1 QGRGVKRMYD
11 FTLPSE
17 FERMY
22 EDYFP
27 KVYNFIFYRLLHKQ
41 DTEDLVSEVFLKV
54 ARNIFSYNP
63 QKAKFNTWI
72 FTIARNTLTD
82 YFRRRQ
88 RTVPLDECDAELTRI
103 DYAEQ
108 YEAIEDD
115 ERRMVYQAL
124 MRLDSSSRQVLALKY
139 FGELSNRE
147 ISKLTGIN
155 ESTVST
161 IALRSRQKMRE
172 YLLENVY

>member
-1 QGRGVKRMYD
+1 MYD
-11 FTLPSE
+11 FTLPSD

-27 KVYNFIFYRLLHKQ
+27 KIYNYVFYRLLHKQ
-41 DTEDLVSEVFLKV
+41 DTEDLVSEIFLKV
-54 ARNIFSYNP
+54 ARNLLSFNA
-63 QKAKFNTWI
+63 QKANFNTWI
-72 FTIARNTLTD
+72 FTIARNTLID
-82 YFRRRQ
+82 HFRRRKT
-88 RTVPLDECDAELTRI
+88 TVSLDDSDVDLTGA

-108 YEAIEDD
+108 YETIVDD
-115 ERRMVYQAL
+115 ERKLVYQAL
-124 MRLDSSSRQVLALKY
+124 MRLDGRSRQILALKY

-161 IALRSRQKMRE
+161 IALRSKQKMRE
-172 YLLENVY
+172 YLLENV

>member
-1 QGRGVKRMYD
+1 VYD
-11 FTLPSE
+11 FTLPSD

-54 ARNIFSYNP
+54 ARNIFSFNA
-63 QKAKFNTWI
+63 QKASFNTWI

-82 YFRRRQ
+82 YFRRRKN
-88 RTVPLDECDAELTRI
+88 TLSLDECEFAFTGA

-108 YEAIEDD
+108 YDMIEDD
-115 ERRMVYQAL
+115 DRKAVYQAL
-124 MRLDSSSRQVLALKY
+124 MRLDGRSRQVLALKY

-161 IALRSRQKMRE
+161 IALRGRQKMRE
-172 YLLENVY
+172 YLLESVN